1 MTRHDL
7 QWIRKLNISESVLIT
22 VYLLTAVPC
31 LIVEWRTLFSTNL
44 RYMTMLD
51 YAVNKIVH
59 TVLYMLKI

>member
-31 LIVEWRTLFSTNL
+31 PAFMIDGLWSLPTCGT
-44 RYMTMLD
+44 
-51 YAVNKIVH
+51 
-59 TVLYMLKI
+59 